1 MKLFVRLGQI
11 ARLLYGLSFVFVR
24 FDLSRSYQG
33 NVTRELP
40 RVNFPGRS
48 FRGTWRNDGGR
59 TRFLCASSFRKVTRN
74 FGTSLNLEDG
84 EIFVPDMYRLRADQ
98 YSFLRFRED
107 FEVSQVRSRIR
118 RHYSSSS
125 SPPPLHFFS
134 RFILFYF
141 ILFFI
146 SEGSGKPTNRD

>member
-40 RVNFPGRS
+40 RVNFPGRN

-74 FGTSLNLEDG
+74 FGTSLSNLEDG

-125 SPPPLHFFS
+125 SPPSTSSLV
-134 RFILFYF
+134 LFYF